1 VSRAVNVKAYN
12 LQQSV
17 SADAEAKEGVAK
29 EKRREGNGGVREDSF
44 LIKCLA

>member
-17 SADAEAKEGVAK
+17 IADAEAKEGVAK
-29 EKRREGNGGVREDSF
+29 EKRREGNGGVRDERTLF
-44 LIKCLA
+44 